1 MTIQVNQEAIDFT
14 LKDQFKEDV
23 KLSELKGKKVI
34 LSWHPLAYTSVCT
47 DQMRSLERNYDRIQE
62 KGDTVV
68 IGLSVDPFPAKAK
81 WADILDLKDLKIV
94 SDFFPYAEVT
104 KAYGLFNEEN
114 GASKR
119 ANVII
124 DEEGKVKWVKVY
136 GGSEL
141 PDIEEVIDNL

>member
-14 LKDQFKEDV
+14 LKDQNKEEI

-34 LSWHPLAYTSVCT
+34 LSWHPLAYTPVCT

-68 IGLSVDPFPAKAK
+68 IGISVDPFPAKAK
-81 WADILDLKDLKIV
+81 WADILDLKDIKIV

-104 KAYGLFNEEN
+104 KTYGLFNEEN

-124 DEEGKVKWVKVY
+124 DEEGKVQWVKVY

-141 PDIEEVIDNL
+141 PDVEEVIDNL

>member
-23 KLSELKGKKVI
+23 KLSELKGKKII
-34 LSWHPLAYTSVCT
+34 LSWHPLAYTPVCT
-47 DQMRSLERNYDRIQE
+47 DQMRSLERNYERIQE

-104 KAYGLFNEEN
+104 RAYGLFNEEN
-114 GASKR
+114 GACKR

-141 PDIEEVIDNL
+141 PDIEEVIENL

>member
-14 LKDQFKEDV
+14 LKDQNKEEI

-34 LSWHPLAYTSVCT
+34 LSWHPLAYTPVCT

-68 IGLSVDPFPAKAK
+68 IGISVDPFPAKAK
-81 WADILDLKDLKIV
+81 WADILDLKDIKIV

-124 DEEGKVKWVKVY
+124 DEEGKVQWVKVY

-141 PDIEEVIDNL
+141 PDVEEVIENL

>member
-47 DQMRSLERNYDRIQE
+47 DQMRSLERNYERIQE

-141 PDIEEVIDNL
+141 PDIEEVIENL

>member
-1 MTIQVNQEAIDFT
+1 MTIKVGDKAAEFV
-14 LKDQFKEDV
+14 LKDQNKEEIDLA
-23 KLSELKGKKVI
+23 KLKGKKVI
-34 LSWHPLAYTSVCT
+34 LSWHPLAFTSVCT

-68 IGLSVDPFPAKAK
+68 IGLSIDPFPAKAK
-81 WADILDLKDLKIV
+81 WADILDLKDIKIV

-124 DEEGKVKWVKVY
+124 DEDGKVQWVKVY

-141 PDIEEVIDNL
+141 PDVEEVIDNL

>member
-23 KLSELKGKKVI
+23 KLSDLKGKKVI

-47 DQMRSLERNYDRIQE
+47 DQMRSLERNYERIQE

>member
-1 MTIQVNQEAIDFT
+1 MTIEVNQEAIDFT

-62 KGDTVV
+62 KGETVV

>member
-14 LKDQFKEDV
+14 LKDQNKEEV

-34 LSWHPLAYTSVCT
+34 LSWHPLAYTPVCT

-68 IGLSVDPFPAKAK
+68 IGISIDPFPAKAK
-81 WADILDLKDLKIV
+81 WADILDLKDIKIV

-124 DEEGKVKWVKVY
+124 DEEGKVQWVKVY

-141 PDIEEVIDNL
+141 PDVEEVIENL

>member
-23 KLSELKGKKVI
+23 KLSELKGKRVI

-47 DQMRSLERNYDRIQE
+47 DQMRSLERNYERIQE

>member
-14 LKDQFKEDV
+14 LKDQNKEDI

-34 LSWHPLAYTSVCT
+34 LSCHPLAYTPVCT

-68 IGLSVDPFPAKAK
+68 IGISVDPFPAKAK
-81 WADILDLKDLKIV
+81 WADILDLKDIKIV

-104 KAYGLFNEEN
+104 KTYGLFNEEN

-124 DEEGKVKWVKVY
+124 DEEGKVQWVKVY

>member
-14 LKDQFKEDV
+14 LKDQNKEDI

-34 LSWHPLAYTSVCT
+34 LSWHPLAYTPVCT

-68 IGLSVDPFPAKAK
+68 IGISVDPFPAKAK
-81 WADILDLKDLKIV
+81 WADILDLKDIKIV

-104 KAYGLFNEEN
+104 KAYRLFNEEN

-124 DEEGKVKWVKVY
+124 DEEGKVQWVKVY

-141 PDIEEVIDNL
+141 PDVEEVIDNL

>member
-23 KLSELKGKKVI
+23 KLSDLKGKKVI

-47 DQMRSLERNYDRIQE
+47 DQMRSLERNYERIQE

-68 IGLSVDPFPAKAK
+68 IGLSIDPFPAKAK

-94 SDFFPYAEVT
+94 SDFFPYGEVT

>member
-1 MTIQVNQEAIDFT
+1 MTIQVNQEVIDFT
-14 LKDQFKEDV
+14 LKDQNKEEI

-34 LSWHPLAYTSVCT
+34 LSWHPLAYTPVCT

-68 IGLSVDPFPAKAK
+68 IGISVDPFPAKAK
-81 WADILDLKDLKIV
+81 WADILDLKDIKIV

-136 GGSEL
+136 ESSEL

>member
-14 LKDQFKEDV
+14 LKDQNKEDI

-34 LSWHPLAYTSVCT
+34 LSWHPLAYTPVCT

-68 IGLSVDPFPAKAK
+68 IGISVDPFPAKAK
-81 WADILDLKDLKIV
+81 WADILDLKDIKIV

-124 DEEGKVKWVKVY
+124 DKEGKVQWVKVY

-141 PDIEEVIDNL
+141 PDVEEVIDNL

>member
-14 LKDQFKEDV
+14 LKDQNKEDI
-23 KLSELKGKKVI
+23 KLSDLKGKKVI
-34 LSWHPLAYTSVCT
+34 LSWHPLAYTPVCT
-47 DQMRSLERNYDRIQE
+47 DQMRSLERNYGRIQE

-68 IGLSVDPFPAKAK
+68 IGISVDPFPAKAK
-81 WADILDLKDLKIV
+81 WADILDLKDIKIV

-124 DEEGKVKWVKVY
+124 DEEGKVQWVKVY

-141 PDIEEVIDNL
+141 PDVEEVIDNL

>member
-14 LKDQFKEDV
+14 LKDQNKEEV

-34 LSWHPLAYTSVCT
+34 LSWHPLAYTPVCT

-68 IGLSVDPFPAKAK
+68 IGISIDPFPAKAK
-81 WADILDLKDLKIV
+81 WADILDLKDIKIV

-124 DEEGKVKWVKVY
+124 DEEGKVQWVKFY

-141 PDIEEVIDNL
+141 PDVEEVIDNL

>member
-47 DQMRSLERNYDRIQE
+47 DQMRSLERNYERIQE

-94 SDFFPYAEVT
+94 SDFLPYAEVT

>member
-14 LKDQFKEDV
+14 LKDQNKEEV

-34 LSWHPLAYTSVCT
+34 LSWHPLAYTPVCT

-68 IGLSVDPFPAKAK
+68 IGISVDPFPAKAK
-81 WADILDLKDLKIV
+81 WADILDLKDMKIV

-124 DEEGKVKWVKVY
+124 DEEGKVQWVKVY

-141 PDIEEVIDNL
+141 PDVEEVIDNL

>member
-14 LKDQFKEDV
+14 LKDQNKEDI

-34 LSWHPLAYTSVCT
+34 LSWHPLAYTPVCT

-68 IGLSVDPFPAKAK
+68 IGISVDPFPAKAK
-81 WADILDLKDLKIV
+81 WADILDLKDIKIV

-124 DEEGKVKWVKVY
+124 DEEGKVQWVKVY

-141 PDIEEVIDNL
+141 PDVEEVIENL